1 MIKTPN
7 AQDGR
12 NQLIAR
18 AQALLQKLENGNRE
32 LEIPLPL
39 RTLIENRLKN
49 RGLETPSASD
59 KVFEVLSFIINVK
72 QLESMTPEQKSEREV
87 ETTRLVN
94 EAHRLKSTL
103 EKLKENKNQLQT
115 LYDQQI
121 ARINSSQ

>member
-1 MIKTPN
+1 MIKAPD

-59 KVFEVLSFIINVK
+59 TVFEVLSFIINVK

-87 ETTRLVN
+87 ETSRLVD
-94 EAHRLKSTL
+94 EAQRLKSTL
-103 EKLKENKNQLQT
+103 EKLKENRNQLQK

-121 ARINSSQ
+121 ARINSLQ